1 MKSSTIYF
9 SDNFFSSGLT
19 DIYNEQQEKVGS
31 LDLKSAF
38 SSTVDVIDLTGT
50 VLLKGKF
57 PFFSNKWMVLDDSEN
72 ELGVLKQKLSFFS
85 KRFEYTAYN
94 RGVYEVESEAFSKEY
109 RMVDENKQEAA
120 VFEKISGF
128 FQSPAFRL
136 INYSSHLSNEELIAV
151 VMGVNAITKRNQ
163 SAAQ

>member
-19 DIYNEQQEKVGS
+19 DIYNEQKEKVGS

-57 PFFSNKWMVLDDSEN
+57 PFFSNKWMVLDDSN

-85 KRFEYTAYN
+85 KRFEYTAYH
-94 RGVYEVESEAFSKEY
+94 RGVYEIESDAFSKEY
-109 RMVDENKQEAA
+109 RMVDDNKQEIA

-136 INYSSHLSNEELIAV
+136 INYSSNLSNEELIAV